1 MLLVLIGIGFNFFCK
16 VDSNHFLA
24 TDRSAGLNVG
34 IRSTIKNVSILN
46 MMCIHS
52 KKICLIKA
60 ACRSSEVSIINTDV
74 EVKTLSVIGYALMT
88 TSIISHR

>member
-1 MLLVLIGIGFNFFCK
+1 MLGFVAQLKMFK
-16 VDSNHFLA
+16 HDV
-24 TDRSAGLNVG
+24 RSF
-34 IRSTIKNVSILN
+34 
-46 MMCIHS
+46 